1 MRRDDP
7 GPYSLEALSALP
19 PPALFTTEPATW
31 LPRLVQWFEQRSGR
45 TLYPMQVEMLL
56 IEALAY
62 ALSVMGQEAQLT
74 VEQHLVAFASGEG
87 LDRLGANR
95 STRRLPS
102 AKARCTVRFSLALA
116 STANVLIPAGTQ
128 VKAGDGPAFATL
140 DALVIRAGLTSVDGT
155 AEAIAPGA
163 VANGFLPGQI
173 TTMTQPI
180 GALAVSNVTISEGG
194 SDAESEGAFR
204 LRVANAFD
212 RVSSGGGYGWYR
224 ETAMGVS
231 SAIVDCGV
239 TRPQPCHVNLYPLLA
254 AGAAGADVRGAV
266 LAAFETE
273 RALENRFG
281 DLVAVLAPTAVA
293 RAPALT
299 VRARAAAVSLEAD
312 ARAAAQALL
321 AEWSQRLGALI
332 APHDLEAVV
341 RRLPGVVDVA
351 CADLPFQQL
360 GEAEFLQV
368 TALTVTM
375 VWLP

>member
-7 GPYSLEALSALP
+7 GPYSLEALAALP
-19 PPALFTTEPATW
+19 PPQIFTTDPATW
-31 LPRLVQWFEQRSGR
+31 KPRLVAWFEQASGR

-62 ALSVMGQEAQLT
+62 AMSVLGTEAQLT
-74 VEQHLVAFASGEG
+74 CEQHLVAFATGEG

-95 STRRLPS
+95 STQRLPA
-102 AKARCTVRFSLALA
+102 AKARCTVRFSLTIA
-116 STANVLIPAGTQ
+116 SNANVLIPAGTQ
-128 VKAGDGPAFATL
+128 VKAPNGPPFATL
-140 DALVIRAGLTSVDGT
+140 APLVIRAGLLTADVA
-155 AEAIAPGA
+155 AEAVSSGA
-163 VANGFLPGQI
+163 AGNGYLPGQI
-173 TTMTQPI
+173 NTLTQPV
-180 GALAVSNVTISEGG
+180 GALTVSNLTPSEGG
-194 SDAESEGAFR
+194 ADPESEEAYR

-254 AGAAGADVRGAV
+254 TGAAGADVRAAV

-281 DLVAVLAPTAVA
+281 DLVAVLPPTAVN
-293 RAPALT
+293 RSPVLT
-299 VRARAAAVSLEAD
+299 VRARAGAASLATD
-312 ARAAAQALL
+312 ARAAAEALL
-321 AEWSQRLGALI
+321 AAWSQRLAALV

-351 CADLPFQQL
+351 CEGLPFQQL
-360 GEAEFLQV
+360 GESEFLAV
-368 TALTVTM
+368 TSLTITM